1 MKLLLP
7 VRRLLSTLA
16 VAAILSGCGGAQSA
30 LNASGPMQQNAA
42 HPGIGHLGL
51 SPSIPFD
58 VYNGATQT
66 IHLGSEVLP
75 PTGKVGCPW
84 VTYYPTLIYE
94 LVPGIYMF
102 PPPDPDY
109 LAYFTSCSPFNEP
122 AVWSFSFGTDI
133 TNPMTVC
140 SGSVSY
146 VGSPNLSLSV
156 QNTPQTSCTFART
169 TFNGVPLAL
178 FTYNALASS
187 GKRQRSHLVRH

>member
-7 VRRLLSTLA
+7 GRRVLSTLA
-16 VAAILSGCGGAQSA
+16 AAAILSGCGGAQSV
-30 LNASGPMQQNAA
+30 LNTSGPIQQNTAHSA
-42 HPGIGHLGL
+42 IRHPGVN
-51 SPSIPFD
+51 PSIPFN

-66 IHLGSEVLP
+66 IHLSSEVLP

-102 PPPDPDY
+102 PSPPDY
-109 LAYFTSCSPFNEP
+109 VAYFTSCSPFNEP

-133 TNPMTVC
+133 TNPITIC

-146 VGSPNLSLSV
+146 VGSPNLNLSV
-156 QNTPQTSCTFART
+156 KNTPQTSCTFQQT
-169 TFNGVPLAL
+169 TVNGISLAL
-178 FTYNALASS
+178 FTYNVLTPS
-187 GKRQRSHLVRH
+187 GKRQRSHLLMH